1 MYKIPLLTNRYE
13 VSKKI
18 DSMRDSHGYFSS
30 YNLKYIIMELIGY
43 QVKENKIKDA
53 VANSDYILDEQERIV
68 KFSELIDIN

>member
-1 MYKIPLLTNRYE
+1 
-13 VSKKI
+13 
-18 DSMRDSHGYFSS
+18 MRDSHGYFSS